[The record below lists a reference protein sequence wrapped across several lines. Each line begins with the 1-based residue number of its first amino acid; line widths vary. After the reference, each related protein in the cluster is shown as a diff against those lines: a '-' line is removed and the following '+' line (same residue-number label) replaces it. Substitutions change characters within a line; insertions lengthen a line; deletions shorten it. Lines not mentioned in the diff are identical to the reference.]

1 MPASSSS
8 SSDDEDFS
16 KFASCAVSAD
26 QLEKDAQ
33 VEAKKRSGKRAAAI
47 GGGPTA
53 AAPSKKQ
60 DGDEDEPTS
69 AGVDAV
75 SAKVRLPGVGTIP
88 ATGNGGVLA
97 VGVLS
102 VWSTQL
108 HALISSADC
117 QLSHSYN

>member
-1 MPASSSS
+1 MIARQIDMPTSSS

-33 VEAKKRSGKRAAAI
+33 VEAKKRSVKRAAAI

-53 AAPSKKQ
+53 AAPIKKQ

-75 SAKVRLPGVGTIP
+75 SAKVRLLSVRIIP
-88 ATGNGGVLA
+88 ATGEWGGAGCWVVHCLDDA
-97 VGVLS
+97 
-102 VWSTQL
+102 T
-108 HALISSADC
+108 AC
-117 QLSHSYN
+117 T